1 MYCTR
6 SCVVKL
12 KPKYQLLFLTLS
24 DNFTISCLKTLSTS
38 PSQSSFFLG
47 SPKILFSE
55 LPKVSENF
63 GRLLFGDPW
72 KEASNPPEH
81 PPPPHPLLED
91 PPAEEHQLGDPLLSP
106 LLEPPDEPG
115 VLILYIVTMCMN
127 GSAVLSVDQPGSVL
141 NVKWALVLDFPIK
154 HAMTHG
160 RYSYIK
166 IYLRRVENIEYAAL

>member
-1 MYCTR
+1 MYCTH

-24 DNFTISCLKTLSTS
+24 DNFTISSLKTLSTS

-47 SPKILFSE
+47 SPKRLFPE
-55 LPKVSENF
+55 LPKVSENL
-63 GRLLFGDPW
+63 GRLLFEEPW
-72 KEASNPPEH
+72 KEASKPPEH

-106 LLEPPDEPG
+106 LIDPPD
-115 VLILYIVTMCMN
+115 VLVLYIVTMCMR
-127 GSAVLSVDQPGSVL
+127 GSSVLSVDQPGSAL

-160 RYSYIK
+160 RNSYK
-166 IYLRRVENIEYAAL
+166 DLSR